1 MNVTP
6 PDGNPEAARAPQFV
20 RDLYELRPWYHDFS
34 ALGLDTTFLQVPLTL
49 GERYRRSFEV
59 AKSTLSRIVLL
70 ARTSPSSKE
79 TTRSVRDIFRRV
91 PSPHLLNQPVKEKH
105 IVEFI
110 GRALSEL
117 SPQPAC
123 LELFC
128 ADGYYSCRLA
138 TLSPQ
143 ARVTGVDLD
152 PDHIQRAETIAR
164 YLRLQNLRFQRSD
177 VGEFLA
183 QASESY
189 DLVLCAGG
197 LYHSSDPRGLLEQI
211 GRKAAGYV
219 VLQSVVT
226 LKTED
231 PDYFV
236 QPAPGWQHGS
246 RFTHAWLV
254 HQIEGLGWRVL
265 DHARDQLPGNR
276 RLHDRGASFFLC
288 RVA

>member
-6 PDGNPEAARAPQFV
+6 PGDAPEAPRAPQFV

-34 ALGLDTTFLQVPLTL
+34 ALGLDTTFLEVPLTL
-49 GERYRRSFEV
+49 GERLRGILQFDD
-59 AKSTLSRIVLL
+59 TSR
-70 ARTSPSSKE
+70 PSSI
-79 TTRSVRDIFRRV
+79 RDIFRRS
-91 PSPHLLNQPVKEKH
+91 PSSHVLNQRVKEKH
-105 IVEFI
+105 LMRLLT
-110 GRALSEL
+110 GALSEL
-117 SPQPAC
+117 EPRPVC

-138 TLSPQ
+138 TLAPG
-143 ARVTGVDLD
+143 AEITAVDLD

-164 YLRLQNLRFQRSD
+164 YLRLPNLRFQRSD

-183 QASESY
+183 QASDSY

-288 RVA
+288 RVG